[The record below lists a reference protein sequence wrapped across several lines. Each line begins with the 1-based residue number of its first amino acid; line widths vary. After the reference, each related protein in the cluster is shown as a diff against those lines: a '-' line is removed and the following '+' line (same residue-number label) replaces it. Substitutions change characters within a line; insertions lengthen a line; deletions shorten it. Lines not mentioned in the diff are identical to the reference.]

1 MNIKEKLGK
10 EILYFDGG
18 MGTLL
23 QKRGLKPSEIPEMW
37 NITHPDII
45 EDIHL
50 QYLKSGSN
58 IITANTFGANRFK
71 FPKDGET
78 TVDDIVKAAIK
89 NAKNA
94 CEKVCNT
101 HMSLVALDIGPCGKL
116 LKPFGTLDFEE
127 AVDIFSE
134 TVRAGVKYGADLI
147 IIETMNDLYETKAA
161 VLAAKENCDLPI
173 FVTNAYDL
181 SEKLMTGASPEAVCA
196 TLEGLGVDAIGV
208 NCSYGP
214 RDMLPIVK
222 RLAKCSSLPIIVNPN
237 AGLPTSVNGET
248 KYNVGSEEFAKVMR
262 EIAESGAHVLGG
274 CCGTTPEYIAALKKE
289 LKGFIPKYP
298 SKKNITCIASYTHAV
313 YFDKKPVLIGERI
326 NPTGKK
332 LFKEALRNHDTD
344 YILNVGIKQE
354 DAGADV
360 LDVNVG
366 LPEIDEVQILSETVS
381 NLQSVT
387 SLPLQIDTT
396 NSAALERA
404 MRLYNG
410 KPMVNSVN
418 GTKESM
424 NAVFSLVK
432 KYGGLVVALT
442 LDEDGIPQTS
452 DERVEIA
459 KRIVNEAKKYG
470 IERKDIIV
478 DPLAMTISADN
489 MSALCTLDSV
499 EKLTKFGIKTS
510 LGVSNISFGLPN
522 REYINSAFFAMAL
535 TKGLSAAIMNPHS
548 LEMMKIYKSFIAL
561 LGMDE
566 NCSDYIE
573 FSQSVTTVSAKKDT
587 SDSKDISSSDDNLKF
602 AIIKGLK
609 EKSYSVA
616 KKCLEETEPLTLIN
630 EQIVPALDIV
640 GKGFEE
646 KTVFLPQL
654 LISAESAKA
663 AFDAV
668 KETIAL
674 NGGTGSDKCCFVI
687 ATVQGDIHDIGKNIV
702 KVLLE
707 NYGFNVIDLGRDVA
721 PEVVLEAVK
730 KYNAPIVGLSA
741 LMTTTVPAME
751 ETVKLIKSNYPNV
764 KTVVGGA
771 VLTEEYASM
780 IGADKYAADA
790 METVRYAETINDE
803 INNMN

>member
-1 MNIKEKLGK
+1 MSIKDKLGK

-23 QKRGLKPSEIPEMW
+23 QQRGLTTSEMPEMW
-37 NITHPDII
+37 NITHSDVI
-45 EDIHL
+45 EDIHF
-50 QYLKSGSN
+50 QYMKSGSN
-58 IITANTFGANRFK
+58 LITANTFGANRFK
-71 FPKDGET
+71 FFGQNGITVET
-78 TVDDIVKAAIK
+78 IVGAAMD
-89 NAKNA
+89 NAKKA
-94 CEKVCNT
+94 REKFGGNCWI
-101 HMSLVALDIGPCGKL
+101 ALDIGPCGKL

-127 AVDIFSE
+127 AVDVFAE

-161 VLAAKENCDLPI
+161 VLAAKENSDLPV

-181 SEKLMTGASPEAVCA
+181 SGKLMTGASPEAVCA
-196 TLEGLGVDAIGV
+196 TLEGLRVDAIGM

-222 RLAKCSSLPIIVNPN
+222 RLVKCSSLPIIVSPN
-237 AGLPTSVNGET
+237 AGLPTSVNGKT
-248 KYNVGSEEFAKVMR
+248 VYNVGSIEFAEIMK
-262 EIAESGAHVLGG
+262 EIAETGAHVLGG
-274 CCGTTPEYIAALKKE
+274 CCGTTPEYISAVKRITAN
-289 LKGFIPKYP
+289 FRPVP
-298 SKKNITCIASYTHAV
+298 VSKKNITCVSSYTNAV
-313 YFDKKPVLIGERI
+313 YFGEKPILIGERI

-332 LFKEALRNHDTD
+332 LFKEALRNRDTD

-354 DAGADV
+354 DAGADI

-366 LPEIDEVQILSETVS
+366 LPEIDEAEVLESTVT

-387 SLPLQIDTT
+387 ALPLQIDTT
-396 NSAALERA
+396 DSDALGRA

-424 NAVFSLVK
+424 DSVFPLVK

-442 LDEDGIPQTS
+442 LDEEGIPKSAQ
-452 DERVEIA
+452 ERVKIA
-459 KRIVNEAKKYG
+459 ERIISEAEKYSIG
-470 IERKDIIV
+470 KNDIIV

-489 MSALCTLDSV
+489 KSALCTLEAV
-499 EKLTKFGIKTS
+499 ERLTSLGINTS

-522 REYINSAFFAMAL
+522 REYINSSFFAMAL

-548 LEMMKIYKSFIAL
+548 LEMMKVYKSFVAL
-561 LGMDE
+561 SGMDE
-566 NCSDYIE
+566 NCMDYIE
-573 FSQSVTTVSAKKDT
+573 FSQNVTTVSSIKENAN
-587 SDSKDISSSDDNLKF
+587 SANNSSDDKNLKF
-602 AIIKGLK
+602 AIVKGLK
-609 EKSYSVA
+609 EKSYELA
-616 KKCLEETEPLTLIN
+616 KECLKTVKPLDLIN

-640 GKGFEE
+640 GKGFED

-668 KETIAL
+668 KEKIAKS
-674 NGGTGSDKCCFVI
+674 GGSGSDKCRFVI

-721 PEVVLEAVK
+721 PETVLEAVEK
-730 KYNAPIVGLSA
+730 HNAPIVGLSA

-751 ETVKLIKSNYPNV
+751 ETVRLIKKRFPSV

-790 METVRYAETINDE
+790 METVRYAEKINAE
-803 INNMN
+803 ISK